1 MGHLWH
7 GATETGVRVGQDATH
22 CATPTSTL
30 HAREP
35 KQTSAP
41 GTESRYRTGTWSEAV
56 VGSLPDVVSSYP
68 AWLARPSLPT
78 QTRVGDEDGDD
89 DSHEAWKC
97 AIHMQGADVS
107 LQEFAFLGIVLRLY
121 T

>member
-1 MGHLWH
+1 MSHCPNLATILCSVDPYNAHLI
-7 GATETGVRVGQDATH
+7 
-22 CATPTSTL
+22 
-30 HAREP
+30 
-35 KQTSAP
+35 
-41 GTESRYRTGTWSEAV
+41 
-56 VGSLPDVVSSYP
+56 DVVSSYP

-107 LQEFAFLGIVLRLY
+107 LQEFAFLGIVP
-121 T
+121 

>member
-56 VGSLPDVVSSYP
+56 VGSLPD
-68 AWLARPSLPT
+68 A
-78 QTRVGDEDGDD
+78 E
-89 DSHEAWKC
+89 
-97 AIHMQGADVS
+97 MQA
-107 LQEFAFLGIVLRLY
+107 LRLWRTPSNEWNKLNVLNTRDITY
-121 T
+121 RPQHAAKCHTVPI